1 MFHIENMTADM
12 ESEVIGMVLE
22 FYESNAVDHKVPEN
36 ILLRT
41 FKDAVSPDPVLKGH
55 VLMDEKNIAGFAYI
69 TEFYA
74 CETGGRCIM
83 LEELFLKPE
92 ARGKGYGSKY
102 IQWLIQERP
111 DVKRFRLEV
120 TESNVGA
127 IKLYERLGFKYLN
140 YKQMT
145 FER

>member
-1 MFHIENMTADM
+1 MFHIEKMTADM
-12 ESEVIGMVLE
+12 ESEVIDMVLE
-22 FYESNAVDHKVPEN
+22 FYESNAVDHRVPKD

-41 FKDAVSPDPVLKGH
+41 FKDAVSSDPVLQGH
-55 VLMDEKNIAGFAYI
+55 VLMDKENIAGFAYI

-74 CETGGRCIM
+74 CEVGGRCIM
-83 LEELFLKPE
+83 LEELFIKPE
-92 ARGKGYGSKY
+92 ARGKGFGSKY
-102 IQWLIQERP
+102 IQWLIKERP

-120 TESNVGA
+120 TESNIGA
-127 IKLYERLGFKYLN
+127 SKLYERLGFKYLN

>member
-1 MFHIENMTADM
+1 MFHIEKMTADM
-12 ESEVIGMVLE
+12 ESEVIDMVLE
-22 FYESNAVDHKVPEN
+22 FYESNAVDHRVPKD

-41 FKDAVSPDPVLKGH
+41 FKDAVSSDPVLQGH
-55 VLMDEKNIAGFAYI
+55 VLMDKENIAGFAYI

-74 CETGGRCIM
+74 CEVGGRCIM
-83 LEELFLKPE
+83 LEELFIKPE
-92 ARGKGYGSKY
+92 ARGRGFGREYL
-102 IQWLIQERP
+102 QWLIQERP

-120 TESNVGA
+120 TECNIGA
-127 IKLYERLGFKYLN
+127 SKLYERLGFKYLN